1 MKVPAKYRWIVE
13 SIGARRRTEAD
24 QARLVISWL
33 VAFLLR
39 LGVML
44 EEADACALESFCQRA
59 SARRNHVSMNRLVYT
74 IRNVYAELRA
84 HGWIE
89 EDPSRALKWGF
100 DRERRRTL
108 EVDLASVEKLLDYVD
123 DQRAPGATEETVRN
137 LLIAQ
142 LAVDAGAS
150 CGELSG
156 LNHVDLGTG
165 CAVRIGRGTVR
176 ERIAR
181 LSLKGSADCV
191 TYLQSRR
198 DLFGLGSEA
207 LFVSTRG
214 ARERLPLRSVADI
227 IQSQIDAAGLTDLL
241 TPADL
246 GRYAASKLLSEGA
259 SPQDALLVVGLRRIA
274 GQNRSNPVQPGI
286 FKGLHPLHE

>member
-1 MKVPAKYRWIVE
+1 MKAPAKYRWIVE

-24 QARLVISWL
+24 QAGLVISWL

-44 EEADACALESFCQRA
+44 EGADARALESFCQHA
-59 SARRNHVSMNRLVYT
+59 SMRRNDVSMNRLVYT
-74 IRNVYAELRA
+74 IRNVYAELRS
-84 HGWIE
+84 HGRIE
-89 EDPSRALKWGF
+89 DDPSRDLKWGC
-100 DRERRRTL
+100 DRERRCTL

-123 DQRAPGATEETVRN
+123 HRRVPGATEETVRN
-137 LLIAQ
+137 GLIAQ

-165 CAVRIGRGTVR
+165 CAVRIGRGTAR

-207 LFVSTRG
+207 LFVSTRA
-214 ARERLPLRSVADI
+214 ARKRLPLKSVADI
-227 IQSQIDAAGLTDLL
+227 IQSQIDAAGLTDHIA
-241 TPADL
+241 PADL

-259 SPQDALLVVGLRRIA
+259 SPQDALLVSGLRRIP
-274 GQNRSNPVQPGI
+274 GRGRSGPLEPDI
-286 FKGLHPLHE
+286 FKGLHPLHH